1 MDKKAVAKAIADC
14 GAIQRSDLKRD
25 NYRAYKTAYDGG
37 FLDEFFPNKSR
48 KKTEAEWKAEAKRF
62 WGDRY
67 DYGPVKWRGYSG
79 STAKPVEIYC
89 KKCEQNFKKLPVKHT
104 GLGKQNQGCTH
115 CARDNWGAWSKDSRD
130 DFVRKAKQK
139 HGNRYLYD
147 DVEYVRSSAPVQIIC
162 RIHGPFPQRPNAH
175 LRGSGCNSCAVAR
188 VSDSQRKGKAKF
200 VEDAVAKHGLGTYSY
215 GAVSYVNAHTK
226 VEIECGK
233 HGIFWQTPA
242 HHVNQG
248 NGCRQCGFKRSAD
261 HSRLSKEE
269 FAARA
274 SKIHKGR
281 YSYEQ
286 VVYKNNSTVV
296 SIYCP
301 EHGPFNSAPSNH
313 LAGKGC
319 PACGK
324 IAAGQKQTMPFKTW
338 QKRATEAHGGAYRYL
353 EEHWNGLL
361 GDTKILCLQH
371 GEFEQLARTHML
383 GCGCPECG
391 RLKQADS
398 RRLTRDQ
405 FLARVKEVH
414 GKTYDYRLAN
424 YVNNSTPIEIICARH
439 GSFFQTPSHHF
450 DGAGCPNCY
459 FKSEARIKGFLE
471 ELGKEVVQQYAIGE
485 KRYDFFLPGEN
496 LVIERDGEQHYTHVS
511 LFAGDDEFYLERQ
524 QANDALKT
532 KLAKAAGHRIARLPF
547 WLSPDEELF
556 ELHNILDNR
565 PSFPDV
571 PRPNDLLT
579 QPSPKGF

>member
-25 NYRAYKTAYDGG
+25 NYRAYKAAYDGG

-79 STAKPVEIYC
+79 STARPVEIYC
-89 KKCEQNFKKLPVKHT
+89 KKCRKNFKKLPVKHT

-115 CARDNWGAWSKDSRD
+115 CARDNWSAWSKDSRD

-162 RIHGPFPQRPNAH
+162 RIHGPFPQRPDAH

-233 HGIFWQTPA
+233 HGVFWQTPA

-261 HSRLSKEE
+261 YSRLSKAE
-269 FAARA
+269 FVDRA

-281 YSYEQ
+281 YSYTD
-286 VVYKNNSTVV
+286 VVYKNNATPV

-301 EHGPFNSAPSNH
+301 EHGHFDSTPSNH

-319 PACGK
+319 PACGNRS
-324 IAAGQKQTMPFKTW
+324 AAEKQTMPFRIW
-338 QKRATEAHGGAYRYL
+338 QKRATEAHGGVYRYIQ
-353 EEHWNGLL
+353 EHWNGLL
-361 GDTKILCLQH
+361 NETKIICPRH

-383 GCGCPECG
+383 GCGCPDCG

-398 RRLTRDQ
+398 RRLTREE
-405 FLARVKEVH
+405 FLARAQKIH
-414 GKTYDYRLAN
+414 GKTYDYRLAH
-424 YVNNSTPIEIICARH
+424 YTNNSTPVEIVCSKH
-439 GSFFQTPSHHF
+439 GSFFQTPAHHF
-450 DGAGCPNCY
+450 GGTGCPNCH

-471 ELGKEVVQQYAIGE
+471 ELGKEVIQQYMIGE
-485 KRYDFFLPGEN
+485 KRYDFFLPDEN
-496 LVIERDGEQHYTHVS
+496 LIIERDGEQHYTHVS
-511 LFAGDDEFYLERQ
+511 LFAGDDEFFLERQ

-532 KLAKAAGHRIARLPF
+532 KLAKAAGHRVARLPF

-556 ELHNILDNR
+556 ELRNILDCR
-565 PSFPDV
+565 PSFADV
-571 PRPNDLLT
+571 PRPKDLLT
-579 QPSPKGF
+579 LPAPNDF

>member
-1 MDKKAVAKAIADC
+1 MDRKAVAKAISDC
-14 GAIQRSDLKRD
+14 GATQRTDLKRD
-25 NYRAYKTAYDGG
+25 NYRAYKAAHDGG

-48 KKTEAEWKAEAKRF
+48 KKTEAEWKAEARRF

-67 DYGPVKWRGYSG
+67 DYSLVKWFGYSG
-79 STAKPVEIYC
+79 KYAKPVDIFC
-89 KKCEQNFKKLPVKHT
+89 NQCEQIFTKLPSKHT
-104 GLGKQNQGCTH
+104 GLGEKNQGCTH
-115 CARDNWGAWSKDSRD
+115 CMQDSWSYWAKDSQA

-139 HGNRYLYD
+139 HGGRYLYD
-147 DVEYVRSSAPVQIIC
+147 DVEYVRSSAPVQITC
-162 RIHGPFPQRPNAH
+162 RIHGPFPQRPNVH
-175 LRGSGCNSCAVAR
+175 LRGAGCNKCAVAR
-188 VSDSQRKGKAKF
+188 VSDSQRKGKARF
-200 VEDAVAKHGLGTYSY
+200 VDDAVAKHGLGTYSY
-215 GAVSYVNAHTK
+215 HAVNYVNAHTK

-261 HSRLSKEE
+261 HSRLSKDE
-269 FAARA
+269 FVVRA

-286 VVYKNNSTVV
+286 VVYKNNSTLV

-319 PACGK
+319 PTCGN

-338 QKRATEAHGGAYRYL
+338 QRRATEAHGGAYRYL

-361 GDTKILCLQH
+361 SDTKIVCLQH

-398 RRLTRDQ
+398 RRLTREE
-405 FLARVKEVH
+405 FLTKAREVH

-424 YVNNSTPIEIICARH
+424 YVNNSTPIEIVCARH
-439 GSFFQTPSHHF
+439 GSFFQAPSHHF
-450 DGAGCPNCY
+450 NGAGCPNCY

-565 PSFPDV
+565 PSFADV